1 MQKTPL
7 NAAQRTRGTNQML
20 VSRNVTRFVSGAG
33 NLKPLL
39 QMIEA
44 QRVARRDAEIPARLP
59 TDFWPDWLPS
69 VIRAIAP
76 PMGTRPQRCK
86 DAEMQREKKKEIK
99 RWVGPR
105 HAVPMAVSAQ
115 TVPAGQGNGRGAGCR
130 CLPRSRISFREDFPL
145 FLSLPHVR
153 SPGALPGGN
162 CYGKRPACR
171 WTRSPCSA
179 NSR

>member
-7 NAAQRTRGTNQML
+7 NTAQRTRGTNQML

-44 QRVARRDAEIPARLP
+44 QRVARRDAEIPVRLP

-69 VIRAIAP
+69 IIRAIAP

-86 DAEMQREKKKEIK
+86 DAETQREKKERDKK
-99 RWVGPR
+99 RG
-105 HAVPMAVSAQ
+105 
-115 TVPAGQGNGRGAGCR
+115 GRGR
-130 CLPRSRISFREDFPL
+130 HRRWLCLRKLRQQGRAIAARQIVAAYHAAAFFSRGFSSFSFASPCLLAWAFP
-145 FLSLPHVR
+145 S
-153 SPGALPGGN
+153 GN

-171 WTRSPCSA
+171 WTRSPCLA